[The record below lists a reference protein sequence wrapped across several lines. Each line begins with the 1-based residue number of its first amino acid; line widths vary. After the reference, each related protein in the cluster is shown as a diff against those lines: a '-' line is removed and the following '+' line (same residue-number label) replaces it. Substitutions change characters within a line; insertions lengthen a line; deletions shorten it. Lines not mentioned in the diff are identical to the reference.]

1 MHQLPLSFAEI
12 IEIVA
17 YFSSLIILLGLV
29 FQFAVI
35 YRRQK
40 KLSIKMLIIIILTQV
55 LAFIVTTVIWLKW
68 PLGLRILYGPILFPA
83 AIAQIVINPIVT
95 NIFYSKSS
103 TDRSV
108 GHEK

>member
-29 FQFAVI
+29 FQFVVI
-35 YRRQK
+35 YSRQK
-40 KLSIKMLIIIILTQV
+40 KLSIKMLIIIVLTQILV
-55 LAFIVTTVIWLKW
+55 FIATTVIWLKW

-83 AIAQIVINPIVT
+83 VIAQIIINPIIT
-95 NIFYSKSS
+95 NIFFSKSS
-103 TDRSV
+103 TNKKIS
-108 GHEK
+108 

>member
-17 YFSSLIILLGLV
+17 YFSSLIILLGLF
-29 FQFAVI
+29 FQFVVI

-40 KLSIKMLIIIILTQV
+40 KLSIKMLIIIISTQI

-83 AIAQIVINPIVT
+83 VIAQIIINPIIT
-95 NIFYSKSS
+95 NIFFSKSS
-103 TDRSV
+103 T
-108 GHEK
+108 HKKII